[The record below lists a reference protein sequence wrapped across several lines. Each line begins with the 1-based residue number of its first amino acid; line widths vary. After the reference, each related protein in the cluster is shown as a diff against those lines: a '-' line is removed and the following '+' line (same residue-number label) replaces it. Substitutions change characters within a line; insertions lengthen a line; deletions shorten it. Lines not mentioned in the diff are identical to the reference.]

1 MSQFYTY
8 ILTNDN
14 NRVMYVGMTNNIK
27 RRLYEH
33 KNKLVPGFTAKY
45 NVHKL
50 VYYESYNDVNQA
62 IRREKVLKRWLR
74 IKKNALVE
82 SVNPEWNDLS
92 LEWEPCPDED

>member
-1 MSQFYTY
+1 
-8 ILTNDN
+8 
-14 NRVMYVGMTNNIK
+14 MYVGMTNNIK

-50 VYYESYNDVNQA
+50 VYFEAYSDVNQS
-62 IRREKVLKRWLR
+62 IRREKVIKKMLR

>member
-1 MSQFYTY
+1 
-8 ILTNDN
+8 
-14 NRVMYVGMTNNIK
+14 MYVGMTNNIK

-74 IKKNALVE
+74 IKKNALVA